1 MTSPPEQPKVSL
13 LSLLAVYTKI
23 GTLGFGGGY
32 AVLSFI
38 RSETV
43 EKHAWITP
51 QQFDQIVEMSAF
63 SPGPTTTNV
72 LAAIAMRL
80 KGTKGL
86 ILGFFAVIWPSFLLI
101 LGLADATA
109 VLHNPYLTGALRG
122 IEVAVI
128 GLLLDV
134 VWTLWKDVPHLILT
148 AAIAAMA
155 VGLTVIGISPIIT
168 IALASVIALT
178 DYAIRKTPLELN
190 KPHGDT
196 KK

>member
-1 MTSPPEQPKVSL
+1 MSDEQPKKQVSL
-13 LSLLAVYTKI
+13 LSLVGVYTKI

-38 RSETV
+38 RSEVV
-43 EKHAWITP
+43 EKHAWITSA
-51 QQFDQIVEMSAF
+51 QFDQIVEMSAF
-63 SPGPTTTNV
+63 APGPTTTNV
-72 LAAIAMRL
+72 LAAIAMRV

-86 ILGFFAVIWPSFLLI
+86 VAGFIAAIWPSFLLI

-134 VWTLWKDVPHLILT
+134 VWTLWQDVPHIFLTVLI
-148 AAIAAMA
+148 AVMA
-155 VGLTVIGISPIIT
+155 VGLTILGVSPIIT
-168 IALASVIALT
+168 IVLASAIALA
-178 DYAIRKTPLELN
+178 DYAIRKSPLETRRRQ
-190 KPHGDT
+190 K
-196 KK
+196 

>member
-1 MTSPPEQPKVSL
+1 MSL
-13 LSLLAVYTKI
+13 LSLLGVYTKI

-43 EKHAWITP
+43 EKHAWITAS
-51 QQFDQIVEMSAF
+51 QFDQIVEMSAF
-63 SPGPTTTNV
+63 APGPTTTNV
-72 LAAIAMRL
+72 LAAIALRV

-86 ILGFFAVIWPSFLLI
+86 VFGFLAVIWPSFLLI

-109 VLHNPYLTGALRG
+109 VLHNSYLTGALRG

-134 VWTLWKDVPHLILT
+134 VWTLWKDVPHIVLTIL
-148 AAIAAMA
+148 IAAMA
-155 VGLTVIGISPIIT
+155 IGLTIVGVSPIIT
-168 IALASVIALT
+168 IVLASVITLA
-178 DYAIRKTPLELN
+178 DYAIRKAPLEIR
-190 KPHGDT
+190 KSTGHE